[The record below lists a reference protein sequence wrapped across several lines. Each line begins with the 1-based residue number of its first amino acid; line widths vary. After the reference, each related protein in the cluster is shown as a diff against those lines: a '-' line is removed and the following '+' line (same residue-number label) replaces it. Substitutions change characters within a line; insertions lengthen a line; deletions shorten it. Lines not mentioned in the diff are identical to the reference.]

1 MAEVVSV
8 EVVHCVET
16 PSGSA
21 AKVPVGNSD
30 TGVDDVGVSSPTR
43 SRVIDVAG
51 GSPSPGGD
59 TSETPGSAVL
69 GGKCHGVHDL
79 VLFHEQDLCLCQN
92 AHNI

>member
-30 TGVDDVGVSSPTR
+30 TGVD
-43 SRVIDVAG
+43 DVAG